1 MNKNYYYFLPLLLFI
16 LYYINYIQTDII
28 TNNIVVSSDD
38 INDDGDIIEGMSGM
52 DAVGSHFSGRLVT
65 HRLNSEAAS
74 RRQAAAAARQRRR
87 GHGGRMARSHRRAKS
102 SARLALRKDA
112 ARSRAQRVI
121 VASGRRCS
129 AGR

>member
-38 INDDGDIIEGMSGM
+38 INDDGDIIEGMDPASV
-52 DAVGSHFSGRLVT
+52 AGSLLAT
-65 HRLNSEAAS
+65 HRLNAEGH
-74 RRQAAAAARQRRR
+74 ARRRR
-87 GHGGRMARSHRRAKS
+87 GQGGRRARSHRRAKS

-112 ARSRAQRVI
+112 ARSRAQRI
-121 VASGRRCS
+121 ITAGGRRCP

>member
-16 LYYINYIQTDII
+16 LYYINYIQKDII
-28 TNNIVVSSDD
+28 TNNIIVSSDD

-65 HRLNSEAAS
+65 HRLNSEGH
-74 RRQAAAAARQRRR
+74 ARQRRR
-87 GHGGRMARSHRRAKS
+87 GHGGRRAQSHRRAKS

-112 ARSRAQRVI
+112 ARSRAQRI
-121 VASGRRCS
+121 ITAGGRRCP

>member
-38 INDDGDIIEGMSGM
+38 INDDGDIIEGM
-52 DAVGSHFSGRLVT
+52 DPAAGSHFSGRLVT
-65 HRLNSEAAS
+65 HRLNSEG
-74 RRQAAAAARQRRR
+74 QARQRRR
-87 GHGGRMARSHRRAKS
+87 GPHKGGRRAQSHRRAKS

-112 ARSRAQRVI
+112 ARSRAQRI
-121 VASGRRCS
+121 ITAGGRRCP